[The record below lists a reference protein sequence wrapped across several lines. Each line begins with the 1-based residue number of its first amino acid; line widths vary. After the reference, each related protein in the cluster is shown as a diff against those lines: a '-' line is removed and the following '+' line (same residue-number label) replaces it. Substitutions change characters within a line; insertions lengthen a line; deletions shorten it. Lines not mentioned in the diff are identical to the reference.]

1 MNRRRTATAGLMLA
15 VVLALAACG
24 VWGSNTG
31 DPLDSTSWILYA
43 YRKTAPVPGTQI
55 TARFEEGQVTGS
67 SGCNT
72 YFGAYEVSGSSIT
85 IGPVG
90 MTEMACL
97 DPEGAM
103 EQEREYL
110 ERLANAQTF
119 RLTDGRL
126 QIFWTDHEA
135 LTFVQAE

>member
-1 MNRRRTATAGLMLA
+1 MKRPITATAGVMIA

-24 VWGSNTG
+24 VWGPTAS
-31 DPLDSTSWILYA
+31 DPLEGTSWALAA
-43 YRKTAPVPGTQI
+43 YRKTAPISGTQI
-55 TARFEEGQVTGS
+55 TARFEDGQVTGS

-85 IGPVG
+85 IGSVG

-97 DPEGAM
+97 DPEGVM

-110 ERLANAQTF
+110 ERLTHAQTF
-119 RLTDGRL
+119 RLTDGQL
-126 QIFWTDHEA
+126 QIFWMDHEA
-135 LTFVQAE
+135 LTFVAGK